1 MPDANLEL
9 VRKRFDAH
17 PILGGEDAALAEIYA
32 PDVVLHGPGEEYHG
46 IDGIQ
51 QAAAITRAAFSDI
64 TFEVQDMR
72 AEDDRVI
79 THIEG
84 HSRHTGPFQGAPA
97 SNRWVTV
104 RGIVVSRIANGRIAE
119 EWRSMTWS

>member
-9 VRKRFDAH
+9 VRRRFEAH
-17 PILGGEDAALAEIYA
+17 PILGEEEAALAEIYA

-46 IDGIQ
+46 IAGIQ
-51 QAAAITRAAFSDI
+51 EAAAITRAAFSDI

-72 AEDDRVI
+72 AEDDRVV

-84 HSRHTGPFQGAPA
+84 RSRHTGPFQGAA
-97 SNRWVTV
+97 ATNRWVTV
-104 RGIVVSRIANGRIAE
+104 RGIVVSRIAQGRIVE